1 MSATPRKTLH
11 LTLGPHLVPFEKLCE
26 KNGTSAQAALRQF
39 VAERLAANDVTVK
52 GIPFG
57 ARSNRPERIELQLHT
72 AEMEALREFAIR
84 ENIAPSIWM
93 IQRLQ
98 DAMAVKAGVSIGREE
113 LHHMA
118 EALDRL
124 QRDIVGMAVNL
135 NQVARKVNSRVAS
148 NETIPEARLL
158 VLKEIEKEMKGF
170 VRRGQAVLERL
181 ENPRQHP
188 ALSE

>member
-11 LTLGPHLVPFEKLCE
+11 LTLGPHLKPFEDLCKE
-26 KNGTSAQAALRQF
+26 NETSAQAALRQF
-39 VAERLAANDVTVK
+39 VAERLAANHITVK

-57 ARSNRPERIELQLHT
+57 ARADRPERIELQLHAT
-72 AEMEALREFAIR
+72 EMDALRDFALR
-84 ENIAPSIWM
+84 ENIAPTVWM

-98 DAMAVKAGVSIGREE
+98 DAMAVETGASIGREE
-113 LHHMA
+113 LRHMA

-124 QRDIVGMAVNL
+124 QRDMVGMAINL
-135 NQVARKVNSRVAS
+135 NQVARKVNSRLAP

-188 ALSE
+188 ALDA